1 MPEAVTDLTEAELDK
16 FGDNVIEAD
25 DVLNMYDFLNDFD
38 GDFSQLFGQK

>member
-1 MPEAVTDLTEAELDK
+1 MPEAVTDLTEAELVK